1 MFKQYYNG
9 EEEYDVTTILYDYKD
24 HIGEGEWEKV
34 KEEYKKNNYYN
45 LPYLL
50 PMIENADQYGTFL
63 NNYKDYIR
71 GEAE

>member
-1 MFKQYYNG
+1 MI
-9 EEEYDVTTILYDYKD
+9 TILYDYKD

-50 PMIENADQYGTFL
+50 LMIENADEYGTFL
-63 NNYKDYIR
+63 NNYKDHIR
-71 GEAE
+71 DAE

>member
-9 EEEYDVTTILYDYKD
+9 EEEYDVTTILYDYKN
-24 HIGEGEWEKV
+24 HIGEEEWKKV

-50 PMIENADQYGTFL
+50 PMIENADEYGTL
-63 NNYKDYIR
+63 KSLD
-71 GEAE
+71 